1 MDDVYV
7 HEHALKHGLDEEEI
21 IYAWSNFVRSQQ
33 RRTPREDQTVRIGY
47 GKNTIH
53 SIQMI
58 GIIKSQ
64 GTLIIHAM
72 SPAQDSI
79 RKELGLPRR

>member
-7 HEHALKHGLDEEEI
+7 HEHALKYGLDEDEI
-21 IYAWSNFVRSQQ
+21 IYAWTNFVRSQQ
-33 RRTPREDQTVRIGY
+33 RRTPREDQIVRTGY
-47 GKNTIH
+47 GKKTAR

-58 GIIKSQ
+58 GVAASY

-72 SPAQDSI
+72 NPVQDSI
-79 RKELGLPRR
+79 RRELGLPRR